1 MLNYDTVRPR
11 HDEERELAI
20 ELAKTK
26 MNGAEWI
33 DYL

>member
-1 MLNYDTVRPR
+1 LSNFLPLQ
-11 HDEERELAI
+11 DEEIELAI